1 MLKLESQVQ
10 EYVPRMSS
18 LHLRRQENLWD
29 VLAAQLV
36 SSRTSGRPCL
46 KKIGWRVSEEQQW
59 TLTSG
64 LQQTSR
70 DSFAEITGPLTML
83 PRPKAL
89 LQSLA
94 RARLKCITKTQP
106 WLLFADCY
114 PHYYFK
120 HLRQFDFS

>member
-1 MLKLESQVQ
+1 M
-10 EYVPRMSS
+10 
-18 LHLRRQENLWD
+18 
-29 VLAAQLV
+29 
-36 SSRTSGRPCL
+36 
-46 KKIGWRVSEEQQW
+46 SEEQQW

-64 LQQTSR
+64 LQQTFR
-70 DSFAEITGPLTML
+70 DSFAEITGPLTVL

-94 RARLKCITKTQP
+94 QARLKCITKTQP